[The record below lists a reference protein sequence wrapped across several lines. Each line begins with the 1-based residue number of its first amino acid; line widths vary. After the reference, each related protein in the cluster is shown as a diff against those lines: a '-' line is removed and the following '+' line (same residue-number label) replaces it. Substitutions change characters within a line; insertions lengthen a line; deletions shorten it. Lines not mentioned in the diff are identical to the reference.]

1 MAKIINWYPSKG
13 IGLKSHTGIRR
24 ERCLSSEGAFMKNR
38 KNYVMTSTP
47 TLTQSGLLAVLLQ
60 RQRHKAIELVAE
72 HGRSLFGNYW
82 RVLHGAA
89 AARLFRRGFGR
100 TVPRHT

>member
-1 MAKIINWYPSKG
+1 
-13 IGLKSHTGIRR
+13 
-24 ERCLSSEGAFMKNR
+24 MKNKR
-38 KNYVMTSTP
+38 NYIARSTL

-60 RQRHKAIELVAE
+60 RQRRKAIELASE
-72 HGRSLFGNYW
+72 HGPSLFGNYW

-89 AARLFRRGFGR
+89 AGRLFRRGFGR